1 MNNENFLQAKYFDL
15 DNVKAD
21 TEYYLFC
28 FGHAG
33 TWSVMFQNWQK
44 ELSDRVAVIPVV
56 MPGKGERI
64 DERPFS
70 KMEPLVK
77 SLSYVLK
84 TFAGKK
90 LLFYGNCLGGLEAFE
105 IARELESSYSIKVE
119 HLFISAQ
126 ESPGCIHTE
135 NPIHKLEDELFIE
148 KVKEK
153 NGTPKEVFE
162 NTQLTKLLLGGLRA
176 DFKIYETYKFK
187 EKKIPSFPITA
198 FFGSEDSDITEEKII
213 GWKDETVG
221 SFQYYE
227 MEGGHFFA
235 TEKYGEML
243 EIIESSLGNG
253 K

>member
-1 MNNENFLQAKYFDL
+1 MENENFLQTKFFNL

-21 TEYYLFC
+21 TEYYIFC

-44 ELSDRVAVIPVV
+44 ELSGKVALIPVL

-70 KMEPLVK
+70 RMEPLVK
-77 SLSYVLK
+77 SVSYVLK
-84 TFAGKK
+84 SYAGKK
-90 LLFYGNCLGGLEAFE
+90 IAFYGNCLGGLEAFE
-105 IARELESSYSIKVE
+105 IARELENTYSIKIE

-126 ESPGCIHTE
+126 ESPKCVHTE
-135 NPIHKLEDELFIE
+135 EPIYKLEDERFIE

-162 NTQLTKLLLGGLRA
+162 NSQLISLLLNGLRA
-176 DFKIYETYKFK
+176 DFKIYETYKYK
-187 EKKIPSFPITA
+187 EKRVPSFPITA
-198 FFGSEDSDITEEKII
+198 FIGNEDEDVTKEKIT
-213 GWKDETVG
+213 GWEDETTG
-221 SFQYYE
+221 KFQYFE
-227 MEGGHFFA
+227 MKGGHFFA

-243 EIIESSLGNG
+243 KKMESLLEA
-253 K
+253 